1 VTVEIHRIGPEAAPD
16 LYAVVRAAFEGRPP
30 LDPPADALA
39 ETVESLGAA
48 LAKGPGGLLATVD
61 GAVVGGLV
69 LDPATTAHGELLALR
84 RFGVVPA
91 ARHHGV
97 AHVLIAAAVQAA
109 RELGYRGLTV
119 LARQELEATIGFWG
133 ASGFSEVGRHAP
145 YVEMVRPL
153 PSAAQAPDADAMRAL
168 AGDLAKVLKAG
179 DLLVLS
185 GELGAGK
192 TTFTQGLGE
201 GLGVRGGITS
211 PTFVIARVHPS
222 LIEGP
227 ALVHV
232 DAYRLGGLEEL
243 DDLDLDTSLDEA
255 VTVVEWGAGMAE
267 ALADERLHV
276 QITRTV
282 GGAEAEVAG
291 DVVGD
296 EDPRRVEFVPVGA
309 RWLGVALPGVEL
321 AG

>member
-1 VTVEIHRIGPEAAPD
+1 VTVEIHRVGPEAAPD

-48 LAKGPGGLLATVD
+48 LRAGEGGLLATID
-61 GAVVGGLV
+61 GEVVGGLL
-69 LDPATTAHGELLALR
+69 LDPVTTAHGELLALR

-97 AHVLIAAAVQAA
+97 AHVLIAAAVEAA
-109 RELGYRGLTV
+109 RDLRYPGLTI
-119 LARQELEATIGFWG
+119 LARQELEATIGFW
-133 ASGFSEVGRHAP
+133 ASSGFAEVGRHAP

-153 PSAAQAPDADAMRAL
+153 PTVAEAVDADAMRAL
-168 AGDLAKVLKAG
+168 AGDLAKVLRPG

-192 TTFTQGLGE
+192 TTLTQGLGE

-222 LIEGP
+222 LVDGP

-267 ALADERLHV
+267 TLADERLHV
-276 QITRTV
+276 QIARAV
-282 GGAEAEVAG
+282 GGRAAIDG
-291 DVVGD
+291 DV
-296 EDPRRVEFVPVGA
+296 DPRRVEFVPVGA
-309 RWLGVALPGVEL
+309 RWLGVALPG
-321 AG
+321 

>member
-1 VTVEIHRIGPEAAPD
+1 MTVEIQRIGPEAASD

-48 LAKGPGGLLATVD
+48 LGKGPGGLLATID

-69 LDPATTAHGELLALR
+69 LDPTATAHGELLALR
-84 RFGVVPA
+84 RFGVVPT

-97 AHVLIAAAVQAA
+97 AHVLIGAAVDAA
-109 RELGYRGLTV
+109 RELGIAGLTV
-119 LARQELEATIGFWG
+119 LARQELEATIGFWNS
-133 ASGFSEVGRHAP
+133 SGFSEVARHAP

-153 PSAAQAPDADAMRAL
+153 PAGAEAPDADAMRAL

-222 LIEGP
+222 LVDGP

-276 QITRTV
+276 QITRAV
-282 GGAEAEVAG
+282 GAAGAG
-291 DVVGD
+291 DGD
-296 EDPRRVEFVPVGA
+296 DDPRRVEFVPVGA
-309 RWLGVALPGVEL
+309 RWLGVALPGGGL
-321 AG
+321 PGGGLPG